1 MYASWRQSTTQL
13 WLSWIGACV
22 ADLSTGE
29 DSWPASSCAA
39 YSFLSLTVTHFIG
52 QLKRKT
58 YAGAGDFR
66 PGSNGSISS
75 LTTRWVPL
83 PQPVGP
89 KWTPLFRYREARL
102 DSCWVAWWLAWFQR
116 NVTMT
121 FGSDAA
127 NLNEAW
133 LMDHLLSFRHI
144 HRGSFARKT

>member
-1 MYASWRQSTTQL
+1 M
-13 WLSWIGACV
+13 

-83 PQPVGP
+83 LPQPVAVP
-89 KWTPLFRYREARL
+89 SEPH
-102 DSCWVAWWLAWFQR
+102 SCAIPRPDLIPVESHG
-116 NVTMT
+116 
-121 FGSDAA
+121 GSRDF
-127 NLNEAW
+127 NE
-133 LMDHLLSFRHI
+133 M
-144 HRGSFARKT
+144 